1 MKIRDRET
9 TRKLLTEVQEL
20 RDAVKYASKKNTE
33 IKKIIK
39 KNEKVVK
46 EGFEKIC
53 FMKKFNKF
61 PQSLTD

>member
-39 KNEKVVK
+39 KNEKVVRK
-46 EGFEKIC
+46 GFEKIC
-53 FMKKFNKF
+53 FMKKYYKF
-61 PQSLTD
+61 PQSY

>member
-39 KNEKVVK
+39 KNEKVVR

-53 FMKKFNKF
+53 
-61 PQSLTD
+61 L

>member
-39 KNEKVVK
+39 KNEKVVR

-53 FMKKFNKF
+53 FMKKF